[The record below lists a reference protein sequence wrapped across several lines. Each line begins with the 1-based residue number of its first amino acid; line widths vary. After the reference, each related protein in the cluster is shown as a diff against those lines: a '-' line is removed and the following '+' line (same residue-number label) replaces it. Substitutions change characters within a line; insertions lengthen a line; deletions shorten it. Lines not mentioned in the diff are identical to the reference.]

1 VRQPEV
7 ELQQPAGAIITRL
20 IQLLSIGRIGSR
32 ATVAALKALGSLCV
46 GLGYAPRYL
55 NQRAVTESGGLERL
69 LEISKCDRDHEDDD
83 EMALVRVEAS
93 LAVAL
98 AQLGI
103 QDIDNDIHFENHILQ
118 LQIQKKTVLPTSIT
132 NVTENLNN
140 FAYYILH
147 ITCLYSLDRWLVIRN
162 KKHRVQ
168 TFQEFITASGLNKV
182 RLQNVP
188 AVLSK

>member
-1 VRQPEV
+1 MRQPEV

-20 IQLLSIGRIGSR
+20 VQLLSMGRIASR

-55 NQRAVTESGGLERL
+55 NQRAVTDSGGLERL

-98 AQLGI
+98 AQLGTVLGVMEI
-103 QDIDNDIHFENHILQ
+103 ATFKIKSYSGRY
-118 LQIQKKTVLPTSIT
+118 KKTILPTSIT
-132 NVTENLNN
+132 NVTE
-140 FAYYILH
+140 
-147 ITCLYSLDRWLVIRN
+147 D
-162 KKHRVQ
+162 
-168 TFQEFITASGLNKV
+168 
-182 RLQNVP
+182 
-188 AVLSK
+188 